1 MPSFMS
7 LKWTGMIVTYLIAVV
22 DDDASA
28 RDAFAGLVKAFGYM
42 VAVFESGAEF
52 LGAAE
57 NATAACLIADMQMEQ
72 MSGLELFLA
81 LTAAGNPVP
90 TILITAYP
98 DEATRRRA
106 LKAGVVGFLAKPVDS
121 EALLACLSKA
131 VGAAGG

>member
-1 MPSFMS
+1 MPFFKS
-7 LKWTGMIVTYLIAVV
+7 LKWAGMIVTHLIAVV

-28 RDAFAGLVKAFGYM
+28 RDAIAGLVKAFGYKA
-42 VAVFESGAEF
+42 AVFESGAEF

-57 NATAACLIADMQMEQ
+57 TTTAACLIADMQMAQ

-81 LTAAGNPVP
+81 LTAAGNLVP

-98 DEATRRRA
+98 DETTRRRA
-106 LKAGVVGFLAKPVDS
+106 LQAGVVGFLAKPVDS

-131 VGAAGG
+131 MGAKGG